1 MRWFAAANGDS
12 MSLDTDD
19 IKAIAKL
26 ARLKVDETDVPLYA
40 TNLSSILDL
49 VEQMN
54 SVNTE
59 GVVPMSHP
67 LDVVQRLRE
76 DVVTESDQ
84 RDEFQKVAP
93 ATRDGLY
100 LVPKVIE

>member
-1 MRWFAAANGDS
+1 

-26 ARLKVDETDVPLYA
+26 ARLKIDEADVPLYA
-40 TNLSSILDL
+40 TNLSNILDL

-54 SVNTE
+54 SVDTE

-76 DVVTESDQ
+76 DIVTENNQ
-84 RDEFQKVAP
+84 RDEFQSVAP
-93 ATRDGLY
+93 AIREGLY